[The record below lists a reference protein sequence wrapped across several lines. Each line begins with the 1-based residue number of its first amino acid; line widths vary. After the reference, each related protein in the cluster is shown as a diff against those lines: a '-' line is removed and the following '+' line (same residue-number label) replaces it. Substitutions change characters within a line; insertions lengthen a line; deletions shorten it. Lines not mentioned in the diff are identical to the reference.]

1 MTGDEAKAIFRS
13 LSALCGLDYRQLAVV
28 IDRSPQTARH
38 KMAGT
43 GPVVQR
49 DLDVLADL
57 WSRID
62 AGDEAL
68 TGPPAE
74 HRNAIAW
81 VRSRT
86 PTD

>member
-13 LSALCGLDYRQLAVV
+13 LSALCGLDYKQLAVV
-28 IDRSPQTARH
+28 IGRSPQTARH

-62 AGDEAL
+62 AGEDSL

-74 HRNAIAW
+74 HSRAIAW

-86 PTD
+86 SPD

>member
-13 LSALCGLDYRQLAVV
+13 LSALCGLDYKQLAVV

-38 KMAGT
+38 KLAGT
-43 GPVVQR
+43 SPVVQR
-49 DLDVLADL
+49 DLDILADL

-62 AGDEAL
+62 EGEDSL

-74 HRNAIAW
+74 HRDAIAW

-86 PTD
+86 QAD